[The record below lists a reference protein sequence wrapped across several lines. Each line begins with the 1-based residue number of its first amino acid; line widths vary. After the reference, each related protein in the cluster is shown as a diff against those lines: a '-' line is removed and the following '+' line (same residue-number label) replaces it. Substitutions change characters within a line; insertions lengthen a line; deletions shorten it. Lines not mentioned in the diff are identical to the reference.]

1 MRGVNMQSEVNLT
14 FYLEGYQGSGAG
26 SQLRVECAMMIDASF
41 FESNGDACRRI
52 LHREVV

>member
-1 MRGVNMQSEVNLT
+1 MREVNMQNEVSLI
-14 FYLEGYQGSGAG
+14 FYRGSGAG

-41 FESNGDACRRI
+41 FESNDDACRRI